1 MAATVIQ
8 FSRGFAVTGLS
19 VKTQSLGTVKGAAMK
34 DRYGDA
40 SVNVM
45 SPDFSKLTEEQRC
58 LAVNVLKAAA
68 TEALD
73 KYEAQAKF
81 HNAVADY
88 EKQYET
94 ALASVKPELP

>member
-8 FSRGFAVTGLS
+8 FSKGYTVTGLA
-19 VKTQSLGTVKGAAMK
+19 VKTQALGMVKGAALK

-45 SPDFSKLTEEQRC
+45 QPDFSKLTEEERC
-58 LAVNVLKAAA
+58 FAVNVLKAAA

-73 KYEAQAKF
+73 KYEAHAKF
-81 HNAVADY
+81 NNAVADF
-88 EKQYET
+88 EKQYEA
-94 ALASVKPELP
+94 ALAAVKPELP